1 MGEDRMAVLDTLRK
15 ALATGHIDFLREGVR
30 VLARV
35 VMEAEVT
42 ELTGAPRGERD
53 RWTDR
58 RAPDALALQVYGPD
72 GCLAGSVPLPARRA
86 AGPQSATWD
95 GALGGSRVP
104 DGSCVLQLV
113 GKAASIP
120 VTWPSAS
127 PATPDQRAA
136 VGVAIDTRP
145 PTLSRA
151 AISATRLS
159 PNGRRAFSECRHHRE
174 PLGRHRRLVGG
185 RETRQPRG
193 GGAHAGRRRPDR
205 QGDVGRAGG
214 LSVGRGGRFVLPDAR
229 GLRRGR
235 QPGNADLDV
244 VVDSGPPVLG
254 LTATSA
260 TFSPNGDGTADS
272 ARLVW
277 TSSEAGTGS
286 LRILRGTTLIQKWTL
301 SGTSGVVS
309 WTGRD
314 AAGRLVPDGRYTLML
329 DRMDATGNRATRGI
343 SLLVDWTAGFLRAAP
358 TLFFP
363 QDGDALTA
371 TSTVSFRL
379 ARNRERDA
387 QDPRRVRRGRV
398 GRDDGGHPRPREVD
412 LAVGRPRRRWR
423 DGAAWDLRRRAHRCQ
438 SVRHHG
444 HAPDHR
450 GRCVLQHALGH
461 DARRGPAGHRP
472 VPLGGAPC
480 VPAHG
485 DAPAGRP
492 RPCGDEGRE
501 AGGRSFR
508 ATATI
513 AAGAP
518 GPATIVLAGRDT
530 GRHSNSSALS
540 VTVM

>member
-113 GKAASIP
+113 GKAAGIP

-185 RETRQPRG
+185 RETR
-193 GGAHAGRRRPDR
+193 
-205 QGDVGRAGG
+205 
-214 LSVGRGGRFVLPDAR
+214 
-229 GLRRGR
+229 
-235 QPGNADLDV
+235 
-244 VVDSGPPVLG
+244 
-254 LTATSA
+254 
-260 TFSPNGDGTADS
+260 
-272 ARLVW
+272 
-277 TSSEAGTGS
+277 
-286 LRILRGTTLIQKWTL
+286 
-301 SGTSGVVS
+301 
-309 WTGRD
+309 
-314 AAGRLVPDGRYTLML
+314 
-329 DRMDATGNRATRGI
+329 
-343 SLLVDWTAGFLRAAP
+343 
-358 TLFFP
+358 
-363 QDGDALTA
+363 
-371 TSTVSFRL
+371 
-379 ARNRERDA
+379 
-387 QDPRRVRRGRV
+387 
-398 GRDDGGHPRPREVD
+398 
-412 LAVGRPRRRWR
+412 
-423 DGAAWDLRRRAHRCQ
+423 
-438 SVRHHG
+438 
-444 HAPDHR
+444 
-450 GRCVLQHALGH
+450 
-461 DARRGPAGHRP
+461 
-472 VPLGGAPC
+472 
-480 VPAHG
+480 
-485 DAPAGRP
+485 
-492 RPCGDEGRE
+492 
-501 AGGRSFR
+501 
-508 ATATI
+508 
-513 AAGAP
+513 
-518 GPATIVLAGRDT
+518 
-530 GRHSNSSALS
+530 
-540 VTVM
+540 